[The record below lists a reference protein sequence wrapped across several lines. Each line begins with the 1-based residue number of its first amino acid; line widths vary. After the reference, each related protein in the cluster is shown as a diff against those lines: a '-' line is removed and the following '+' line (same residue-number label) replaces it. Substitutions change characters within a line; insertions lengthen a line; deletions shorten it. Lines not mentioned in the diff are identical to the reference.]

1 MAVEDVQV
9 LGDLRPDGSSPPA
22 RTYVLSK
29 VIGYT
34 ERMPRPGRADH
45 DGTAVLSMLL
55 ATVEPFP
62 NGVAPQVVFQYFE
75 SGHDTLTLVLESE
88 DVARLMNALD
98 QWKEEGTGQRR
109 EV

>member
-1 MAVEDVQV
+1 MP
-9 LGDLRPDGSSPPA
+9 PDGTSPPA

-62 NGVAPQVVFQYFE
+62 NSAAPQVVFQYFE
-75 SGHDTLTLVLESE
+75 AGHETLTLVLEPH
-88 DVARLMNALD
+88 DVARLMITLD
-98 QWKEEGTGQRR
+98 EWKDKGAWRQCKE
-109 EV
+109 